1 MGCSAWEAR
10 LIFAHNKEAVVSEKR
25 NELEATVQLLSNQIT
40 AEATTQE
47 MAAMTQRV
55 ATVARE
61 LASANSAS
69 SRFIPLQRC
78 PTGCL
83 PSFGAIFVLRS
94 GERWADHPGLF
105 ERPHREASGRA
116 TECEPFIAKEGRT

>member
-1 MGCSAWEAR
+1 MHIGRHSGSCDQDAPHLKIGGAIVVALTVWAFVSWASENGAWEAR
-10 LIFAHNKEAVVSEKR
+10 LIFAHDKEAVVSEKR

-61 LASANSAS
+61 LASANSAL
-69 SRFIPLQRC
+69 SRFIP
-78 PTGCL
+78 
-83 PSFGAIFVLRS
+83 
-94 GERWADHPGLF
+94 
-105 ERPHREASGRA
+105 
-116 TECEPFIAKEGRT
+116 